1 MKGKLVFPGDL
12 VAVSEEY
19 IAGEGT
25 YEDEG
30 DIYAAQVGELQLDP
44 RDKVARVRGLNPPVE
59 LKVGDI
65 VLGTVEDI
73 KPTMA
78 VVNIEAV
85 EGIDR
90 AVTGETEGTVH
101 ISKISEGYTE
111 DIRKELRLGD
121 VVRAR
126 VIQVKPS
133 LQLATN
139 EKLLGVVR
147 GLCTRCRAPM
157 VKRGREL
164 YCQRCERSEPRKI
177 AGVYDAL
184 QSWGKG

>member
-1 MKGKLVFPGDL
+1 MKGKLVFPGDRL
-12 VAVSEEY
+12 AVSEEY
-19 IAGEGT
+19 LAGDGT
-25 YEDEG
+25 YEEDG
-30 DIYAAQVGELQLDP
+30 DIFAAQVGELQLDP
-44 RDKVARVRGLNPPVE
+44 RNKVARVRGLNPPVE

-78 VVNIEAV
+78 VIKVNAV

-90 AVTGETEGTVH
+90 AVTGETEGTIH
-101 ISKISEGYTE
+101 ISKISEKYTE
-111 DIRKELRLGD
+111 DIRKEFRVGD

-139 EKLLGVVR
+139 ERLLGVVR
-147 GLCTRCRAPM
+147 GLCTHCRAPLA
-157 VKRGREL
+157 KRGREL
-164 YCQRCERSEPRKI
+164 YCERCERSEPRKI
-177 AGVYDAL
+177 AGVYDAI
-184 QSWGKG
+184 QTWGKG